1 MLQKA
6 NNIKS
11 ILNIDNDII
20 AQVDTSINLITLA
33 INKNELSPFGHL
45 QKATK

>member
-11 ILNIDNDII
+11 IINIDNDII
-20 AQVDTSINLITLA
+20 AQLDTLINLITLA
-33 INKNELSPFGHL
+33 INKNELSLFSHL